1 MFYVVTIEITCVY
14 LTLAAPG
21 GVSVAAEFIFK
32 GAMNLRSHY
41 NYSNHNKYRRG
52 VYLRYLNKKD

>member
-1 MFYVVTIEITCVY
+1 MFYVVTIKITSVY

-32 GAMNLRSHY
+32 GAMNLRPYY
-41 NYSNHNKYRRG
+41 NSDG
-52 VYLRYLNKKD
+52 VAAISSVET